1 MSVARA
7 PNSITGG
14 QNPPCRKEE
23 LAMMYWSGDHM
34 NGWGFGLMTVS
45 MVLFWALVIFAVI
58 ALVRDM
64 SRIGQSSQPNPVQPQ
79 LPPLQ
84 APSPEL
90 LLSQRFA
97 CGEID

>member
-1 MSVARA
+1 
-7 PNSITGG
+7 
-14 QNPPCRKEE
+14 
-23 LAMMYWSGDHM
+23 MYWSGDHM

-97 CGEID
+97 CGEIDEEEYHRRLAVLRGEHLAGTP